1 MKLEKR
7 KVVINTASKSCD
19 KILNIYTAQYDKFS
33 EDLKKMINILY
44 KAQMLIFDLPPIPPL
59 LEGDEEVKLEL
70 EETIAERIKLNPRK
84 RKNAGIGLKILTPNK
99 LLTRLSILLAQ
110 IKIESN

>member
-1 MKLEKR
+1 MNLERR

-19 KILNIYTAQYDKFS
+19 KILKIYTAQYDKFS
-33 EDLKKMINILY
+33 EDLKKTE
-44 KAQMLIFDLPPIPPL
+44 MLIFDLAPIPAL
-59 LEGDEEVKLEL
+59 LKGDEEVKLEL

-84 RKNAGIGLKILTPNK
+84 RKNAGIGLKIWTPNK

-110 IKIESN
+110 IKIGNN

>member
-1 MKLEKR
+1 
-7 KVVINTASKSCD
+7 
-19 KILNIYTAQYDKFS
+19 
-33 EDLKKMINILY
+33 MINILY

-84 RKNAGIGLKILTPNK
+84 RKNAGIGLKIWTPNK

-110 IKIESN
+110 IKIGNN